1 MNVPK
6 LRFKE
11 FTDKWQK
18 VPLNLFTNIYG
29 GYAFKSE
36 NLLNYK
42 AKYQVIKMGNV
53 NNNTLNL
60 EKNPSYLNTIS
71 QKELPYLLEKNDIIL
86 TLTGTFGKKDFG
98 YSYQIKNETNLL
110 LNQRL
115 AVFKITNSNY
125 SANFLKYILLNNTFL
140 NKFFRF
146 SVGGTGNQ
154 ANVSIQDI
162 KSFKIPF
169 PKLEEQNKIANFLT
183 TVDKKITNL
192 ENTIISLE
200 NQKKGLLQQIFSQKL
215 RFKDK
220 NGNNYPNWEKK
231 KLGDIATLKNGIS
244 KSNEAFGHG
253 KKFINLQDIFNK
265 SYIFND
271 NYSLVDVT
279 EKELSENNLLKGD
292 VLFVRSSVKREGVGL
307 PCVIMENLIDTVYSG
322 FIIRCRFNINE
333 NIYLHYKKY
342 CFLEFSFR
350 KALLKKS
357 SSSANTNINQDNL
370 SKLYVNLPCLEEQ
383 TKIADFLSA
392 FDRKLEN
399 QKAQLEHWQQIKKGL
414 LQQMF
419 V

>member
-1 MNVPK
+1 MNIPK

-11 FTDKWQK
+11 FTDEWKQT
-18 VPLNLFTNIYG
+18 PLNLFTNIYG

-42 AKYQVIKMGNV
+42 SKYQIIKMGNV

-169 PKLEEQNKIANFLT
+169 PKLEEQEKIANFLT
-183 TVDKKITNL
+183 TIDKKITNL
-192 ENTIISLE
+192 ENIITSLE

-231 KLGDIATLKNGIS
+231 KLGDTLLIQRGGSPRPISDYITNDKNGLNWIKIGDCSPNSNIITSTKEKIKPEGLS
-244 KSNEAFGHG
+244 KTREVFIGDLILSNSMSFGRPYILNINGCIHDG
-253 KKFINLQDIFNK
+253 WLLLRNTKKIYNLQFLC
-265 SYIFND
+265 YI
-271 NYSLVDVT
+271 LG
-279 EKELSENNLLKGD
+279 SEYTTKQYKKLASGSTVNNLNIEL
-292 VLFVRSSVKREGVGL
+292 VSSVD
-307 PCVIMENLIDTVYSG
+307 ITI
-322 FIIRCRFNINE
+322 
-333 NIYLHYKKY
+333 
-342 CFLEFSFR
+342 
-350 KALLKKS
+350 
-357 SSSANTNINQDNL
+357 
-370 SKLYVNLPCLEEQ
+370 PCLEEQ
-383 TKIADFLSA
+383 TKIADFFSA

-399 QKAQLEHWQQIKKGL
+399 QKAQLEHWKQIKKGL

>member
-11 FTDKWQK
+11 FTDEWQK
-18 VPLNLFTNIYG
+18 IPLNLFTNIYG

-42 AKYQVIKMGNV
+42 SKYQVIKMGNV

-169 PKLEEQNKIANFLT
+169 PKLEEQEKIANLLT

-192 ENTIISLE
+192 ENTITSLE

-231 KLGDIATLKNGIS
+231 KLGDICKFTGGGTPSTSILKYWNGTIPWIS
-244 KSNEAFGHG
+244 SSDLQTNTIHKIKISRYITNEAVSNSSTKIIPKNSILIVSRVGVG
-253 KKFINLQDIFNK
+253 KVAISNCVLCTSQDFTNITEINGNTTF
-265 SYIFND
+265 YA
-271 NYSLVDVT
+271 Y
-279 EKELSENNLLKGD
+279 LLKY
-292 VLFVRSSVKREGVGL
+292 K
-307 PCVIMENLIDTVYSG
+307 MEQLTQNTQGTSIKGITTSDIKNIKLIVPIEQT
-322 FIIRCRFNINE
+322 
-333 NIYLHYKKY
+333 
-342 CFLEFSFR
+342 
-350 KALLKKS
+350 
-357 SSSANTNINQDNL
+357 
-370 SKLYVNLPCLEEQ
+370 EQ

-399 QKAQLEHWQQIKKGL
+399 QKAQLEHWKQIKKGL

>member
-1 MNVPK
+1 MK
-6 LRFKE
+6 
-11 FTDKWQK
+11 
-18 VPLNLFTNIYG
+18 
-29 GYAFKSE
+29 
-36 NLLNYK
+36 YK
-42 AKYQVIKMGNV
+42 FARLVEGGNV
-53 NNNTLNL
+53 SNL
-60 EKNPSYLNTIS
+60 YYSYLENIS
-71 QKELPYLLEKNDIIL
+71 INLPC
-86 TLTGTFGKKDFG
+86 
-98 YSYQIKNETNLL
+98 
-110 LNQRL
+110 
-115 AVFKITNSNY
+115 
-125 SANFLKYILLNNTFL
+125 
-140 NKFFRF
+140 
-146 SVGGTGNQ
+146 
-154 ANVSIQDI
+154 
-162 KSFKIPF
+162 
-169 PKLEEQNKIANFLT
+169 LEEQKKIANFLS

-192 ENTIISLE
+192 ENTITSLE

-370 SKLYVNLPCLEEQ
+370 SKLYVNLPCLKEQ

-392 FDRKLEN
+392 FDRKLDN
-399 QKAQLEHWQQIKKGL
+399 QKAQLEHWKQIKKGL